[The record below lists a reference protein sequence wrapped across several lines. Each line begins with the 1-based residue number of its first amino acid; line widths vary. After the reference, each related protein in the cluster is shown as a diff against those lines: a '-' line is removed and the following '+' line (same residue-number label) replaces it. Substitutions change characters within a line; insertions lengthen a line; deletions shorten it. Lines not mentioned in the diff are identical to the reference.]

1 MMRLVSIATKRQKGV
16 ICTSPIEVFSTMI
29 KMESSIQHENAQDNQ
44 DKLRATKIYLSTQEA
59 WLLFCSLGRH
69 KLCDLEFKKK

>member
-1 MMRLVSIATKRQKGV
+1 
-16 ICTSPIEVFSTMI
+16 
-29 KMESSIQHENAQDNQ
+29 MESSIQHENAQDNQ

-69 KLCDLEFKKK
+69 KLCDLEFKKKWFEHNFFANQKTVAKRLWEHS